1 MTLFDA
7 AASLPT
13 AAREGVPGQTW
24 WARAYC
30 GPAHGRTWALAAG
43 GPIAEHVDV
52 SVDGHTHS
60 YRLVQ
65 DLRARRPARDDFG
78 HWMYLPASPAA
89 GRHPTMATATPH
101 RASGPPRRRR
111 TFRPATTEQL
121 PRREVP

>member
-13 AAREGVPGQTW
+13 AAREGVTGQTR

-43 GPIAEHVDV
+43 EPVTEQVNVCAH
-52 SVDGHTHS
+52 GHTHS
-60 YRLVQ
+60 YRLVH

-78 HWMYLPASPAA
+78 HWMYLPASTAA
-89 GRHPTMATATPH
+89 GRHPNIATATPL
-101 RASGPPRRRR
+101 RAAWRHRRRR
-111 TFRPATTEQL
+111 TLRPSTT
-121 PRREVP
+121 